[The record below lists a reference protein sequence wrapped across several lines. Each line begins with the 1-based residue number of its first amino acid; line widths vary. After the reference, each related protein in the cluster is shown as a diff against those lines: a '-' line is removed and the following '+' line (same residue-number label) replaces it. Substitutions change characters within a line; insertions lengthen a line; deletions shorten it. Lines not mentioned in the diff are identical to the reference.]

1 MKNLRYILA
10 VAMLPLILCGCNQ
23 EDDIMEIFANGQTWH
38 WSSSY
43 TTSDWE
49 DDNKGTSSLTQS
61 EIRQINENADVYII
75 QFSDDGTLEGKGSS
89 FSFTGRWS
97 ANGKDQTISI
107 TLNPSSTPSGLDKTF
122 HDEIQNAQ
130 FYRGNSRFIK
140 LFNSERNHF
149 IQFYP
154 LGI

>member
-75 QFSDDGTLEGKGSS
+75 NSLTTERWKERQLFLIHRKMERKRKKTRQFQSPLTRAALQADSTRLFMMKSRTPSSIGETLGSS
-89 FSFTGRWS
+89 NFSTQKETTSF
-97 ANGKDQTISI
+97 N
-107 TLNPSSTPSGLDKTF
+107 
-122 HDEIQNAQ
+122 
-130 FYRGNSRFIK
+130 FI
-140 LFNSERNHF
+140 L
-149 IQFYP
+149 
-154 LGI
+154 